1 MTQVLLAIDTSAG
14 TAVAVLV
21 EGVVA
26 GETYDDNLM
35 QHAEQIGVQIQKCLT
50 AANKKSSDVTAVAV
64 GIGPGPFT
72 GLRVGIAAAKMFAE
86 GISAPIFGIGSLDAI
101 AFANS
106 LDQPT
111 LVLTDARRSEV
122 FFGLYQGKTRN
133 GIPKALL
140 GPGVKKQS
148 ELEAQLQAAGPS
160 YEILNG
166 QVSASKLGLL
176 ALAQL
181 AEGTA
186 SGAVVANYL
195 RAPDAV
201 PAKGKKVSLSLIH
214 I

>member
-21 EGVVA
+21 DGVVA
-26 GETYDDNLM
+26 SESYDANSM
-35 QHAEQIGVQIQKCLT
+35 QHAEQIGIQIQQGLE
-50 AANKKSSDVTAVAV
+50 AAKKKSSDVTAVAV
-64 GIGPGPFT
+64 GVGPGPFT

-86 GISAPIFGIGSLDAI
+86 GVSAPIYGVGSLDAI

-122 FFGLYQGKTRN
+122 FFGLYQGKTAA
-133 GIPKALL
+133 GVPTTLL
-140 GPGVKKQS
+140 GPGVKKQAD
-148 ELEAQLQAAGPS
+148 LEVQLQAAGHNYLLAS
-160 YEILNG
+160 T
-166 QVSASKLGLL
+166 QVSAANLGLL
-176 ALAQL
+176 ALTQL

-186 SGAVVANYL
+186 NTSVVANYL

-201 PAKGKKVSLSLIH
+201 PAKGKKVSG
-214 I
+214 

>member
-21 EGVVA
+21 DGVVA
-26 GETYDDNLM
+26 SESYDANSM
-35 QHAEQIGVQIQKCLT
+35 QHAEQIGIQIQKVIE
-50 AANKKSSDVTAVAV
+50 AAKKKSSDVTAVAV
-64 GIGPGPFT
+64 GVGPGPFT

-86 GISAPIFGIGSLDAI
+86 GVSAPIYGVGSLDAI

-122 FFGLYQGKTRN
+122 FFGLYQCKTSA
-133 GIPKALL
+133 GVPKALL
-140 GPGVKKQS
+140 VPGVKKQA
-148 ELEAQLQAAGPS
+148 ELEVQLQSAGHN
-160 YEILNG
+160 YLLANT
-166 QVSASKLGLL
+166 QVSAANLGLL

-186 SGAVVANYL
+186 NTSVVANYL

-201 PAKGKKVSLSLIH
+201 PAKGKKVSG
-214 I
+214 

>member
-21 EGVVA
+21 DGVVA
-26 GETYDDNLM
+26 SESYDANSM
-35 QHAEQIGVQIQKCLT
+35 QHAEQIGIQIQQVLE

-86 GISAPIFGIGSLDAI
+86 GVSAPIYGVGSLDAI

-106 LDQPT
+106 LDEPT

-122 FFGLYQGKTRN
+122 FFGLYQGKTVA
-133 GIPKALL
+133 GVPKALL
-140 GPGVKKQS
+140 GPGVKKQA
-148 ELEAQLQAAGPS
+148 ELEAQLQVEGHS
-160 YEILNG
+160 YLLANT
-166 QVSASKLGLL
+166 QVSAANLGLL
-176 ALAQL
+176 GLAQL

-186 SGAVVANYL
+186 NTSVVANYL

-201 PAKGKKVSLSLIH
+201 PAKGKKVSG
-214 I
+214 

>member
-21 EGVVA
+21 DGVVA
-26 GETYDDNLM
+26 SESYDANSM
-35 QHAEQIGVQIQKCLT
+35 QHAEQIGIQIQQVLI
-50 AANKKSSDVTAVAV
+50 AANKKSSEVTAVAV
-64 GIGPGPFT
+64 GVGPGPFT

-86 GISAPIFGIGSLDAI
+86 GVSVPIYGVGSLDAI

-122 FFGLYQGKTRN
+122 FFGLYQGKTPA
-133 GIPKALL
+133 GVPKTLL
-140 GPGVKKQS
+140 GPGVIKQA
-148 ELEAQLQAAGPS
+148 ELEVQLKAAGQS
-160 YEILNG
+160 YVLANT
-166 QVSASKLGLL
+166 QVSAANLGLL
-176 ALAQL
+176 GLAQL

-186 SGAVVANYL
+186 NTSVIANYL

-201 PAKGKKVSLSLIH
+201 PAKGKKVSG
-214 I
+214 

>member
-21 EGVVA
+21 DGVVA
-26 GETYDDNLM
+26 SESYDANSM
-35 QHAEQIGVQIQKCLT
+35 QHAEQIGIQIQQGLE
-50 AANKKSSDVTAVAV
+50 AAKKKSSDVTAVAV
-64 GIGPGPFT
+64 GVGPGPFT

-86 GISAPIFGIGSLDAI
+86 GVSAPIYGVGSLDAI

-122 FFGLYQGKTRN
+122 FFGLYQGKTAA
-133 GIPKALL
+133 GVPTTLL
-140 GPGVKKQS
+140 GPGVKKQA
-148 ELEAQLQAAGPS
+148 ELEVQLQAAGHNYLLS
-160 YEILNG
+160 NT
-166 QVSASKLGLL
+166 QVSAANLGLL
-176 ALAQL
+176 ALTQL

-186 SGAVVANYL
+186 NTSVVANYL

-201 PAKGKKVSLSLIH
+201 PAKGKKVSG
-214 I
+214 

>member
-21 EGVVA
+21 DGVVA
-26 GETYDDNLM
+26 SESYDANSM
-35 QHAEQIGVQIQKCLT
+35 QHAEQIGIQIQQGLE
-50 AANKKSSDVTAVAV
+50 AAKKKSSDVTAVAV

-86 GISAPIFGIGSLDAI
+86 GVSAPIYGVGSLDAI

-106 LDQPT
+106 LDEPT

-122 FFGLYQGKTRN
+122 FFGLYQGKTAA
-133 GIPKALL
+133 GVPKALL
-140 GPGVKKQS
+140 GPGVKKQA
-148 ELEAQLQAAGPS
+148 ELEAQLQVEGHS
-160 YEILNG
+160 YLLANT
-166 QVSASKLGLL
+166 QVSAANLGLL
-176 ALAQL
+176 GLAQL

-186 SGAVVANYL
+186 NTSVVANYL

-201 PAKGKKVSLSLIH
+201 PAKGKKVSG
-214 I
+214 

>member
-21 EGVVA
+21 DGVVA
-26 GETYDDNLM
+26 SESYDANSM
-35 QHAEQIGVQIQKCLT
+35 QHAEQIGIQIQQVLE

-86 GISAPIFGIGSLDAI
+86 GVSAPIYGVGSLDAI

-106 LDQPT
+106 LDEPT

-122 FFGLYQGKTRN
+122 FFGLYQGKTAA
-133 GIPKALL
+133 GVPKALL
-140 GPGVKKQS
+140 GPGVKKQA
-148 ELEAQLQAAGPS
+148 ELEAQLQVEGHS
-160 YEILNG
+160 YLLANT
-166 QVSASKLGLL
+166 QVSAANLGLL
-176 ALAQL
+176 SLAQL

-186 SGAVVANYL
+186 NTSVVANYL

-201 PAKGKKVSLSLIH
+201 PAKGKKVSG
-214 I
+214 

>member
-21 EGVVA
+21 DGVVA
-26 GETYDDNLM
+26 SESYDANSM
-35 QHAEQIGVQIQKCLT
+35 QHAEQIGIRIQQGLE
-50 AANKKSSDVTAVAV
+50 AAKKKSSDVSAVAV
-64 GIGPGPFT
+64 GVGPGPFT

-86 GISAPIFGIGSLDAI
+86 GVSAPIYGVGSLDAI

-122 FFGLYQGKTRN
+122 FFGLYQGKTPA
-133 GIPKALL
+133 GVPKTLL
-140 GPGVKKQS
+140 GPGVKKQA
-148 ELEAQLQAAGPS
+148 ELEVQLKAAGHS
-160 YEILNG
+160 YVLANT
-166 QVSASKLGLL
+166 QVSAANLGLL
-176 ALAQL
+176 SLAQL

-186 SGAVVANYL
+186 NTSVVANYL

-201 PAKGKKVSLSLIH
+201 PAKGKKVSG
-214 I
+214 

>member
-21 EGVVA
+21 DGVVA
-26 GETYDDNLM
+26 SETYDDNSM

-86 GISAPIFGIGSLDAI
+86 GVSAPIFGIGSLDAI
-101 AFANS
+101 AFADS

-122 FFGLYQGKTRN
+122 FFGLYQGKTKN

-148 ELEAQLQAAGPS
+148 ELEAQLQASGQI

-201 PAKGKKVSLSLIH
+201 PAKGKKVSG
-214 I
+214 

>member
-21 EGVVA
+21 DGVVA
-26 GETYDDNLM
+26 SESYDANSM
-35 QHAEQIGVQIQKCLT
+35 QHAEQIGIQIQQGLE
-50 AANKKSSDVTAVAV
+50 AAKKKSSEVTAVAV
-64 GIGPGPFT
+64 GVGPGPFT

-86 GISAPIFGIGSLDAI
+86 GVSAPIYGVGSLDAI

-122 FFGLYQGKTRN
+122 FFGLYQGKTPA
-133 GIPKALL
+133 GVPKTLL
-140 GPGVKKQS
+140 GPGVKKQA
-148 ELEAQLQAAGPS
+148 ELEVQLKAAGHS
-160 YEILNG
+160 YVLANT
-166 QVSASKLGLL
+166 QVSAANLGLL
-176 ALAQL
+176 SLAQL

-186 SGAVVANYL
+186 NTSVIANYL

-201 PAKGKKVSLSLIH
+201 PAKGKKVSG
-214 I
+214 

>member
-21 EGVVA
+21 DGVVA
-26 GETYDDNLM
+26 SESYDANSM
-35 QHAEQIGVQIQKCLT
+35 QHAEQIGLQIQKGLE
-50 AANKKSSDVTAVAV
+50 AAKKKSSDVTAVAV

-86 GISAPIFGIGSLDAI
+86 GVSAPIYGVGSLDAI

-111 LVLTDARRSEV
+111 LILTDARRSEV
-122 FFGLYQGKTRN
+122 FFGLYQGKTAA
-133 GIPKALL
+133 GVPKTLL
-140 GPGVKKQS
+140 GPGVKKQA
-148 ELEAQLQAAGPS
+148 ELEAQLQAAGHNYLIANS
-160 YEILNG
+160 
-166 QVSASKLGLL
+166 QVSAAKLGLL
-176 ALAQL
+176 ALVQL

-186 SGAVVANYL
+186 SSSVVANYL

-201 PAKGKKVSLSLIH
+201 PAKGKKVSG
-214 I
+214 

>member
-21 EGVVA
+21 DGVVA
-26 GETYDDNLM
+26 SESYEANSM
-35 QHAEQIGVQIQKCLT
+35 QHAEQIGIQIQQGLE
-50 AANKKSSDVTAVAV
+50 AAKKKSSEVTAVAV
-64 GIGPGPFT
+64 GVGPGPFT

-86 GISAPIFGIGSLDAI
+86 GVSAPIYGVGSLDAI

-122 FFGLYQGKTRN
+122 FFGLYQGKTAA
-133 GIPKALL
+133 GVPKTLL
-140 GPGVKKQS
+140 GPGVKKQA
-148 ELEAQLQAAGPS
+148 ELEVQLQAAGHNYLLAS
-160 YEILNG
+160 T
-166 QVSASKLGLL
+166 QVSAANLGLL
-176 ALAQL
+176 GLAQL

-186 SGAVVANYL
+186 NTSVVANYL

-201 PAKGKKVSLSLIH
+201 PAKGKKVSA
-214 I
+214 